1 MIEVREL
8 RAFVAIVDLGSFTAA
23 ADALGVPRS
32 TLSTSIKALESRLKV
47 RLLHRTTRVV
57 APTEEGLVLAST
69 ARKMLADLDHLEQ
82 GFADQSS
89 IAGVVRISLP
99 GRIAHQIVIPA
110 LPRFLAEHEGL
121 SVDLKV
127 DDRLVDLVVERVD
140 IAVRVGALV
149 DSTLICRPLTK
160 LRFVSAASPDYLA
173 RHGVP
178 TSIAD
183 LAGHRAVAYN
193 SDLRTRS
200 TEIELAGQAVTL
212 DATVAVNSTDSY
224 FAAGLAGLGIIQV
237 PAYDAAEALS
247 DGSLVEVLPKVPP
260 MPDDLTLLY
269 PSRDHLPRRIVC
281 VRDWLRQLLE
291 GVGQR
296 E

>member
-193 SDLRTRS
+193 SDLRAGS
-200 TEIELAGQAVTL
+200 TEIELAGQSVTL